1 MTTDFETDPEALD
14 DGPSKSQRKRDMHA
28 LQALGAELAE
38 LKASQLASIELPDEL
53 REAIIELE
61 RIRQREARRRQMQR
75 IGRLMQLVDGEVIA
89 ARLTAIKSQGTL
101 SIQRQHLIEHWR
113 DQLLDATSD
122 ALNRFIAEHP
132 EVDIQ
137 HLRQLIRQARKEQAQ
152 GKPAGSARKLFRLIR
167 DTLAA
172 QDEL

>member
-1 MTTDFETDPEALD
+1 MTTDFETDPETFD
-14 DGPSKSQRKRDMHA
+14 DAPSKSQRKRDMHA

-53 REAIIELE
+53 REAIAELE

-75 IGRLMQLVDGEVIA
+75 IGRLMQQVDGATIA
-89 ARLTAIKSQGTL
+89 ARLAAIKSQGIL
-101 SIQRQHLIEHWR
+101 SVQRQQLIEQWR
-113 DQLLDATSD
+113 DQLLDNNSE

-132 EVDIQ
+132 GVDIQ
-137 HLRQLIRQARKEQAQ
+137 HLRQLIRQGRKEQSQ
-152 GKPAGSARKLFRLIR
+152 GKPATSARKLFRLIR

-172 QDEL
+172 MDEQ